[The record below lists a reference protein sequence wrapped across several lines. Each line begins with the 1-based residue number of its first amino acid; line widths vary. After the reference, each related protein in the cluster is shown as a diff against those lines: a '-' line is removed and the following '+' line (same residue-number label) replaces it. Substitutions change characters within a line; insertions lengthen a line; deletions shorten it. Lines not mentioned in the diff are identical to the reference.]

1 MESSSSSAKK
11 SKLDDDARTYC
22 DILARC
28 SLPDVAKWKDE
39 DLERA
44 FRWSSYFK
52 QVRKF
57 CNVSIFSYHDIVNK
71 ENYLIMRSGAQPVLA
86 PCIADGEV

>member
-11 SKLDDDARTYC
+11 SKLDEDARTYC

-57 CNVSIFSYHDIVNK
+57 CNVSIFFYHVLGIIIYN
-71 ENYLIMRSGAQPVLA
+71 ESFRYTAGACTVHR
-86 PCIADGEV
+86 